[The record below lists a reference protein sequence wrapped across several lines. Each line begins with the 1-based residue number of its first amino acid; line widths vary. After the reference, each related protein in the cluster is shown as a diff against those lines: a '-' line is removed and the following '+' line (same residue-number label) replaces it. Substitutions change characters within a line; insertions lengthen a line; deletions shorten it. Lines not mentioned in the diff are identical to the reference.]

1 MPNYSKDFS
10 QIKIYA
16 RHLLDIMDISCRTTH
31 PSTMDSPTATLIG
44 ILQDRVESLRNSGD
58 LDEALNAASVAVEK
72 TQQNLGTNLQSIDL
86 FASTLEI
93 RGDIYRELGNF
104 EAAAEDY
111 RQAIDQLQDRPDQF
125 GFIGRLHAELGAAH
139 DSMDHADKAAEHWQ
153 TAISFF
159 ERNDPP
165 LLLDVATMANNLGF
179 LYKYAGDFDAAESCF
194 LRSLEIL
201 HSLYGQENG
210 KTASVSSNLGALYQA
225 AGFNDQSREMHMIAL
240 ETRSNLFG
248 EEHPDTA
255 QSHNNLAL
263 ALLNTG
269 DRSWAAGHFEKALAA
284 FEALGP
290 EYSDD
295 LDAVS
300 SNYCEFLREEGETHL
315 AEIIAGRVN
324 QLIGATAAN

>member
-1 MPNYSKDFS
+1 
-10 QIKIYA
+10 
-16 RHLLDIMDISCRTTH
+16 
-31 PSTMDSPTATLIG
+31 MDSATTTLIG
-44 ILQDRVESLRNSGD
+44 ILQDRVESLRNAGN
-58 LDEALNAASVAVEK
+58 LEEALHAASAAVEK
-72 TQQNLGTNLQSIDL
+72 SQQKLGTNLPSIDL

-93 RGDIYRELGNF
+93 RGDIYRELGDF

-111 RQAIDQLQDRPDQF
+111 RQAIDQLQHRPDQF
-125 GFIGRLHAELGAAH
+125 AFIGRLHAELGAAY
-139 DSMDHADKAAEHWQ
+139 DSMDRADKAAQHWQ

-179 LYKYAGDFDAAESCF
+179 LYKSAGDFDAAESCF

-201 HSLYGQENG
+201 HSLFGQENG

-225 AGFNDQSREMHMIAL
+225 AGFNEQSREMHMIAL
-240 ETRSNLFG
+240 ETRRNLFG

-269 DRSWAAGHFEKALAA
+269 DRSWAASHFEKALAA

-290 EYSDD
+290 EYAED
-295 LDAVS
+295 LEAVA

-324 QLIGATAAN
+324 QILGASAVS